1 MWRQRT
7 ILVLLIGSLT
17 GVAIPLLVYQ
27 QVHLT
32 PTLKDAERAV
42 ADFRPA
48 TLAVP
53 RKAWQPLT
61 LTAPVSAPLPAA
73 TLTPASAPPL
83 AAASG
88 PAVPVAAAALPT
100 VSFILH
106 DGGKDMAIVNNNVL
120 KAGDRFQ
127 EWRVER
133 IERNR
138 VLLSS
143 RKGPLWITLQ

>member
-7 ILVLLIGSLT
+7 ILVLLTGSLT

-32 PTLKDAERAV
+32 PTLKDTERAV
-42 ADFRPA
+42 ADFRP
-48 TLAVP
+48 TPLTVP
-53 RKAWQPLT
+53 RKAWQPMT

-73 TLTPASAPPL
+73 TFTPASAPPM

-88 PAVPVAAAALPT
+88 PAVPVTATLPT

-120 KAGDRFQ
+120 KAGDSFQ